1 MSGPSSSEIRQ
12 QFIEFF
18 TARHGHAHVP
28 SSPVVPHDDPTLL
41 FANAGMN
48 QFKPIFLGETKLD
61 HYGPPRAA
69 NSQKCIRAG
78 GKHND
83 LDDVGRD
90 TYHHTFFEMLGN
102 WSFGDYFKEGAIDM
116 AWELLTDVW
125 KLDPGRLHATYFEGD
140 AAEGLE
146 PDTEAKELWAK
157 YLPPSQIHPGNKKDN
172 FWEMGDVGPCG
183 PCSEIHYD
191 RSDDKS
197 GGGLVNVDGQDTVVE
212 IWNLVFIQFN
222 RTAAGLK
229 PLPAKHV
236 DTGMGFER
244 IVRVLQGE
252 TSNYDTDVFTPLLDK
267 ISQISGKA
275 YDPALDSPVGIA
287 FRAIAD
293 HARMATFAIS
303 DGAMP
308 DGKGRGSVVRSVI
321 RRAVRFGYQT
331 LGLRE
336 PFLHALV
343 PVVQEEMGE
352 AFPEVRETTAAKI
365 IESEERDFLKT
376 IERGLALFE
385 EAATQS
391 RDRQGAP
398 PVDPVKADDE
408 RPRVALPHGR
418 GSGVTFPA
426 QAAFDLH
433 TTYGFPIDLTRQL
446 AEERGLEVD
455 VAEYERLFEQFQNI
469 SGKGN
474 KVAGAEA
481 VDFGNLPET
490 DDSRKY
496 DCRNNESIVLAFV
509 RGGGEVVMEGELAKG
524 DEASVLLDA
533 TCFYGEQGG
542 QVGDTG
548 TLRSE
553 GALFEVGD
561 TQRVGD
567 RVLHVGRLVD
577 GRLSI
582 GDKVTTHVNAN
593 RDAIRRHHTVTHLL
607 NLALRQTL
615 GDHVMQRGSL
625 VDDSKTRFDFSHDK
639 ALTADETV
647 RVERLVNA
655 SIQAN
660 LPVRSNLVPLAKAKE
675 IEGVRAVFGEKYP
688 DPVRV
693 VYATPVD
700 LFDSNGAL
708 HSVEFCGGTHADRT
722 GDLGFF
728 KIVAEE
734 SVSKGIRRVLGV
746 TGDAATAYV
755 QTIERQLRDAAA
767 VLSAKPEEAAERA
780 KAMRDEV
787 KKLKKQLAS
796 GGGSGGGSFDAGKTA
811 ADLLAKAEH
820 GIVVSEV
827 AAPSDDAL
835 RSVIDVVKT
844 KTDSYAVLLASPG
857 EGKVSI
863 VAGCSKD
870 VIAKG
875 LKAGDWVRDVAKACG
890 GGGGG
895 RPDLAQA
902 GGKDSKNLAA
912 ALTAAKA
919 AAVSKLG

>member
-1 MSGPSSSEIRQ
+1 MPVSSSEIRQ
-12 QFIEFF
+12 QFVDFF
-18 TARHGHAHVP
+18 TKQHGHAHVP

-48 QFKPIFLGETKLD
+48 QFKPIFLGEDKLD

-116 AWELLTDVW
+116 AWELLTKVW
-125 KLDPGRLHATYFEGD
+125 KLDPERLHASYFEGD
-140 AAEGLE
+140 ESEGLE
-146 PDTEAKELWAK
+146 PDTEAKQLWTK
-157 YLPPSQIHPGNKKDN
+157 YLPPERIHPGNKKDN

-191 RSDDKS
+191 RSDDKN
-197 GGGLVNVDGQDTVVE
+197 GGNLVNADGQDTVVE

-222 RTAAGLK
+222 RTAGGLK

-244 IVRVLQGE
+244 IVRVLQGV
-252 TSNYDTDVFTPLLDK
+252 TSNYETDVFGPLLDE

-275 YDPALDSPVGIA
+275 YEPALDAPVGIA

-293 HARMATFAIS
+293 HARMATFAIA

-331 LGLRE
+331 LELRE
-336 PFLHALV
+336 PFLYKLV
-343 PVVQEEMGE
+343 SVVQEQMGD
-352 AFPEVRETTAAKI
+352 AFPDVRDTNAAKV

-385 EAATQS
+385 ESVTG
-391 RDRQGAP
+391 GA
-398 PVDPVKADDE
+398 E
-408 RPRVALPHGR
+408 
-418 GSGVTFPA
+418 GVFPA

-446 AEERGLEVD
+446 AEERGLTVD
-455 VAEYERLFEQFQNI
+455 VDEYERLFAEFQEA
-469 SGKGN
+469 SGKGR
-474 KVAGAEA
+474 KAAGSGA
-481 VDFGNLPET
+481 VDFGDLPDT
-490 DDSRKY
+490 DDSGKY
-496 DCRNNESIVLAFV
+496 GCVNDDAIVLAFV
-509 RGGGEVVMEGELAKG
+509 RGDDVVTSGSINANDEVG
-524 DEASVLLDA
+524 VLLDR

-548 TLRSE
+548 TIRADDAS
-553 GALFEVGD
+553 FEVTD
-561 TQRVGD
+561 TRRVGG
-567 RVLHVGRLVD
+567 RVIHVGKLAAGTLR
-577 GRLSI
+577 I
-582 GDKVTTHVNAN
+582 GDAVQTHVNSKRA
-593 RDAIRRHHTVTHLL
+593 DIARHHTVTHLL

-615 GDHVMQRGSL
+615 GEHVAQRGSL
-625 VDDSKTRFDFSHDK
+625 VDDTKTRFDFSHDK
-639 ALTADETV
+639 PLTAEDIV
-647 RVERLVNA
+647 KIERRVNA
-655 SIQAN
+655 SI
-660 LPVRSNLVPLAKAKE
+660 RSNFPVHSDTVPLADAKQ

-693 VYATPVD
+693 VYATPTD
-700 LFDSNGAL
+700 LMQSDGSV
-708 HSVEFCGGTHADRT
+708 HSVEFCGGTHTHRT
-722 GDLGFF
+722 GDIGLF
-728 KIVAEE
+728 KIIAEE
-734 SVSKGIRRVLGV
+734 SVSKGVRRVIGV
-746 TGDAATAYV
+746 AGDAAVVYV
-755 QTIERQLRDAAA
+755 QNADEQLRQTSAA
-767 VLSAKPEEAAERA
+767 LSAKPEEAADRA
-780 KAMRDEV
+780 AAMRDEI

-796 GGGSGGGSFDAGKTA
+796 GGGTGAAAFDASVVA
-811 ADLLAKAEH
+811 ADLLAKAEN
-820 GIVVSEV
+820 GVMV
-827 AAPSDDAL
+827 AQVASPSDDAL
-835 RSVIDVVKT
+835 RSVVDAVKA
-844 KTDSYAVLLASPG
+844 KADSYAVLLASPG
-857 EGKVSI
+857 DDKVSI

-870 VIAKG
+870 VIGRG

-902 GGKDSKNLAA
+902 GGKDASKLGEALAA
-912 ALTAAKA
+912 AKA
-919 AAVSKLG
+919 MAEEKLR